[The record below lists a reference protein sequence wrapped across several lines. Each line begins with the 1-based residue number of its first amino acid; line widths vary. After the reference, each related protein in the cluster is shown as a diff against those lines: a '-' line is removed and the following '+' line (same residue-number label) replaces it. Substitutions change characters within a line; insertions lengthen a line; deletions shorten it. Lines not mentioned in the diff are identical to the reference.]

1 MAVPGFIAGD
11 GRSYNNAVENGR
23 NRFFLSNADATASGI
38 TVGDT
43 VTSQFPTGTTVN
55 EIITSYAGSSFT
67 RYNVSQNAAS
77 TVATGSIAIRASNTA
92 ASYTNTNFLF
102 FTSASWTSS
111 GATVGTRLDSSVTS
125 FPSNTAVNS
134 VTTRSLGGT
143 SVVRATFSQT
153 SNTTI
158 SAAGTLTFAFGA
170 TPSALPGEQVF
181 SFITRPGENAALDLS
196 ELKELTTT
204 SLGGR
209 GTYPNGPDVL
219 AINVYKVSGT
229 STTANIILR
238 WGEAQA

>member
-1 MAVPGFIAGD
+1 
-11 GRSYNNAVENGR
+11 
-23 NRFFLSNADATASGI
+23 
-38 TVGDT
+38 
-43 VTSQFPTGTTVN
+43 
-55 EIITSYAGSSFT
+55 
-67 RYNVSQNAAS
+67 
-77 TVATGSIAIRASNTA
+77 
-92 ASYTNTNFLF
+92 
-102 FTSASWTSS
+102 
-111 GATVGTRLDSSVTS
+111 VGTRLDSSVTS

-134 VTTRSLGGT
+134 VRTRSLGGT

-158 SAAGTLTFAFGA
+158 SAAGTLTFVFGA
-170 TPSALPGEQVF
+170 TTSALPGEQVF
-181 SFITRPGENAALDLS
+181 SFISRPGENAALNLS

-229 STTANIILR
+229 ATTANIILR